1 MQAVLFLCKF
11 CRLFI
16 ALCLPVCIKNDQYFW
31 SHTVPLF
38 ICKRV
43 FTRNAWCFTSAEGS
57 VRDLLPNCDQKSSIK
72 CSFVKLRA
80 AHHCQQE
87 NLVLEIFMRCNVLQ
101 RKQTPFFFFFFCT
114 PSCSVQLANLTERF
128 PPKRSSFSTL
138 CYHVVRTE
146 CTTFTATVVW
156 HHHLAL
162 TLTTFLNIS
171 TMTLTEIKTC

>member
-43 FTRNAWCFTSAEGS
+43 FTRNAFTSAEGS

-72 CSFVKLRA
+72 CSFVKFRA

-101 RKQTPFFFFFFCT
+101 QKQTSFFFFFS
-114 PSCSVQLANLTERF
+114 PPCSTCKLYR
-128 PPKRSSFSTL
+128 K
-138 CYHVVRTE
+138 
-146 CTTFTATVVW
+146 
-156 HHHLAL
+156 
-162 TLTTFLNIS
+162 IS
-171 TMTLTEIKTC
+171 TQEKFIFHSLLPRCQDSVSAPPSPRR